1 MLNNSQPKVDMHK
14 LREINK
20 KYNFKVKQIRSDLV
34 LITTGLNEWMIEIE
48 EYNIYNKKNIILK
61 HKNTRFNTDRWHE
74 QRRFYD
80 LKWTLGHIDYHD
92 NKRMKGLFHKIK

>member
-1 MLNNSQPKVDMHK
+1 MHNNSQPKIDMRT
-14 LREINK
+14 LQMINK
-20 KYNFKVKQIRSDLV
+20 KYNFKVKQIRPDLV

-48 EYNIYNKKNIILK
+48 EYGEHNKKNIILR
-61 HKNTRFNTDRWHE
+61 HKNTRLNKERWHI

-92 NKRMKGLFHKIK
+92 NKRMKVNFNKK